1 MELDL
6 SRLSVA
12 EIRRHFLDQKD
23 SAPPGL
29 LAKLQKDPREGVRKI
44 YHHLRNRREKE
55 KAERRR
61 IESMLNLERVLWN
74 SGIRHIAGADEVG
87 VGPLAGP
94 VVAAAVVFPPGTFIS
109 GVDDSKALDPP
120 GSPGGCPNHSPEGP
134 GDWGGIGR
142 GSPKSTNLMSI
153 MLASWPCGGL
163 WKAFPFVRTT
173 CWWTP
178 EKFQDSPMPQN
189 NFSKGDGI
197 SFSIA
202 AASIVAKTYRDQLM
216 VKLGQIYPQYGLDR
230 NKGYCTR
237 EHQEAIRRHGPS
249 AIHRKSYTFLQE
261 LCGEYS
267 DLFYRLRDK
276 TQRISSVRELT
287 TFEKE
292 FEALRSQLSQRE
304 RRKLKLLLA
313 RNWSRIQ
320 PSESK

>member
-29 LAKLQKDPREGVRKI
+29 LARLHKDPREGVRKI

-109 GVDDSKALDPP
+109 GVDDSKRLTPQVRREVAQTIRQKAL
-120 GSPGGCPNHSPEGP
+120 
-134 GDWGGIGR
+134 GIGV
-142 GSPKSTNLMSI
+142 G
-153 MLASWPCGGL
+153 LAEVAEIDELNVYHAGL
-163 WKAFPFVRTT
+163 LAMRRAVESLPFRPDHLLVDAREI
-173 CWWTP
+173 P
-178 EKFQDSPMPQN
+178 GLSMPQN
-189 NFSKGDGI
+189 NFSKGDGL
-197 SFSIA
+197 SFTIA

-216 VKLGQIYPQYGLDR
+216 VELGQTDPQDGLDR

-237 EHQEAIRRHGPS
+237 EHQEAIRRHGPC

-276 TQRISSVRELT
+276 TQRHSSVRELT
-287 TFEKE
+287 ALEKE
-292 FEALRSQLSQRE
+292 FEAERSQLSQRE
-304 RRKLKLLLA
+304 RRKLRLLLA

-320 PSESK
+320 PSEPK

>member
-29 LAKLQKDPREGVRKI
+29 LARLHKDPREGVRKI

-74 SGIRHIAGADEVG
+74 SGIHHIAGADEVG

-109 GVDDSKALDPP
+109 GVDDSKRLTPQVRREVAQTIRQKAL
-120 GSPGGCPNHSPEGP
+120 
-134 GDWGGIGR
+134 GIGVGLAEVAEIDELNVYHAGLLAMR
-142 GSPKSTNLMSI
+142 RAVENLPLRPDHLLVDAREI
-153 MLASWPCGGL
+153 PGL
-163 WKAFPFVRTT
+163 
-173 CWWTP
+173 
-178 EKFQDSPMPQN
+178 SMPQN
-189 NFSKGDGI
+189 NFSKGDGL

-216 VKLGQIYPQYGLDR
+216 VELGQAYPQ
-230 NKGYCTR
+230 
-237 EHQEAIRRHGPS
+237 PS
-249 AIHRKSYTFLQE
+249 GSPGGCPNHSPEGSGGWGGI
-261 LCGEYS
+261 G
-267 DLFYRLRDK
+267 
-276 TQRISSVRELT
+276 
-287 TFEKE
+287 
-292 FEALRSQLSQRE
+292 
-304 RRKLKLLLA
+304 
-313 RNWSRIQ
+313 
-320 PSESK
+320 

>member
-23 SAPPGL
+23 SAPPGIM
-29 LAKLQKDPREGVRKI
+29 ARLQKDPREGVRKI
-44 YHHLRNRREKE
+44 YHHLKNQREKE
-55 KAERRR
+55 KAERIR
-61 IESMLNLERVLWN
+61 IESMLNLECVLWN

-94 VVAAAVVFPPGTFIS
+94 VVAAAVIFPPGTFIS
-109 GVDDSKALDPP
+109 RVDDSKRLSPQVRREVAQTIRQTAL
-120 GSPGGCPNHSPEGP
+120 
-134 GDWGGIGR
+134 GIGV
-142 GSPKSTNLMSI
+142 G
-153 MLASWPCGGL
+153 LAEVAEIDELNVYHAGILAMRRAVESLPLRPDHLLVDAREIPGL
-163 WKAFPFVRTT
+163 
-173 CWWTP
+173 
-178 EKFQDSPMPQN
+178 SMPQN
-189 NFSKGDGI
+189 NFSKGDGL

-216 VKLGQIYPQYGLDR
+216 VELGQTYPQYGLDR

-237 EHQEAIRRHGPS
+237 EHQEAIRRHGPC
-249 AIHRKSYTFLQE
+249 AIHRKSYTFIQE

-276 TQRISSVRELT
+276 AQRLSSVRELISL
-287 TFEKE
+287 EKE
-292 FEALRSQLSQRE
+292 FEAVHSQLSRRE

-313 RNWSRIQ
+313 RNWNRI
-320 PSESK
+320 PASEPQ

>member
-12 EIRRHFLDQKD
+12 EIRRQFLDQEN
-23 SAPPGL
+23 SSPPGL
-29 LAKLQKDPREGVRKI
+29 LARLQKDPRESVRKLF
-44 YHHLRNRREKE
+44 HHLKHRREKE
-55 KAERRR
+55 KAERIR

-109 GVDDSKALDPP
+109 RVDDSKRLSPQVRREVVQAIRQRAL
-120 GSPGGCPNHSPEGP
+120 
-134 GDWGGIGR
+134 GIGV
-142 GSPKSTNLMSI
+142 G
-153 MLASWPCGGL
+153 LAEVAEIDELNVYHAGL
-163 WKAFPFVRTT
+163 LAMRRAVESLPIRPDHLLVDAREI
-173 CWWTP
+173 P
-178 EKFQDSPMPQN
+178 GLSMPQN
-189 NFSKGDGI
+189 KFSKGDGL

-216 VKLGQIYPQYGLDR
+216 VELGQTYPQYGLDR

-237 EHQEAIRRHGPS
+237 EHQEAIRRHGPC
-249 AIHRKSYTFLQE
+249 AIHRKSYTFIQE

-276 TQRISSVRELT
+276 TQRLSSVRELT
-287 TFEKE
+287 DLETEL
-292 FEALRSQLSQRE
+292 EAVQSQLSQRE
-304 RRKLKLLLA
+304 RRKLRLLLS
-313 RNWSRIQ
+313 RNWSRTS
-320 PSESK
+320 PSELK

>member
-6 SRLSVA
+6 SRLSVV

-29 LAKLQKDPREGVRKI
+29 LARLQKDPREGVRKI

-55 KAERRR
+55 KAERSR
-61 IESMLNLERVLWN
+61 IASMFTLERVLWN

-94 VVAAAVVFPPGTFIS
+94 VVAAAVVFSPGTFIS
-109 GVDDSKALDPP
+109 GVDDSKRLSPQVRREVAQTIRQRALEIGVGLAEVAEIDELNVYHAGLLAMRRAVENLPLRPDHLLVDAREIP
-120 GSPGGCPNHSPEGP
+120 GLS
-134 GDWGGIGR
+134 
-142 GSPKSTNLMSI
+142 
-153 MLASWPCGGL
+153 
-163 WKAFPFVRTT
+163 
-173 CWWTP
+173 
-178 EKFQDSPMPQN
+178 MPQN
-189 NFSKGDGI
+189 NFSKGDGL

-202 AASIVAKTYRDQLM
+202 AASIVAKTHRDQLM
-216 VKLGQIYPQYGLDR
+216 VELGQAYPQYGLAR
-230 NKGYCTR
+230 NKGYGTR

-249 AIHRKSYTFLQE
+249 VIHRKSYTFIQE

-276 TQRISSVRELT
+276 TQRLSSVRELT
-287 TFEKE
+287 ALEKE
-292 FEALRSQLSQRE
+292 FEAERSQLSQRE

-320 PSESK
+320 PLEPK

>member
-29 LAKLQKDPREGVRKI
+29 LARLQKDPREGVRKI

-61 IESMLNLERVLWN
+61 IESMLNLECVLWN

-109 GVDDSKALDPP
+109 RVDDSKRLSPQVRREVVQTIRQKAL
-120 GSPGGCPNHSPEGP
+120 
-134 GDWGGIGR
+134 GIGVGLAEVAEIDKLNVYHAGLLAMR
-142 GSPKSTNLMSI
+142 RAVENLPLRPDHLLVDAREIPGLSI
-153 MLASWPCGGL
+153 
-163 WKAFPFVRTT
+163 
-173 CWWTP
+173 
-178 EKFQDSPMPQN
+178 PQN
-189 NFSKGDGI
+189 NFSKGDSL

-216 VKLGQIYPQYGLDR
+216 VELGQTYPQYGLDR

-237 EHQEAIRRHGPS
+237 EHQEAIRRHGPC
-249 AIHRKSYTFLQE
+249 AIHRKSYTFIQE

-276 TQRISSVRELT
+276 TQRLSSVRELT
-287 TFEKE
+287 DLETEL
-292 FEALRSQLSQRE
+292 EAVQSQLSQRE
-304 RRKLKLLLA
+304 RRKLRLLLS
-313 RNWSRIQ
+313 RIWSRTS
-320 PSESK
+320 PSEIK